1 MVCNG
6 RRVVTFNEGLGLLG
20 SIHWSE
26 NGWPFRVWSGN
37 GYRFSGQ
44 VWKMGILP
52 IFGAKHKIDSREYSY
67 FGLKTVHTTPQKVL
81 RSIPLPG
88 LLVSLAGSH

>member
-1 MVCNG
+1 MIPLDVVSGGFDMVCNG
-6 RRVVTFNEGLGLLG
+6 RRVVIFNEGLGLLG

-44 VWKMGILP
+44 VWKMGILES
-52 IFGAKHKIDSREYSY
+52 IFCLAPKMVGNIHI
-67 FGLKTVHTTPQKVL
+67 
-81 RSIPLPG
+81 
-88 LLVSLAGSH
+88 LV